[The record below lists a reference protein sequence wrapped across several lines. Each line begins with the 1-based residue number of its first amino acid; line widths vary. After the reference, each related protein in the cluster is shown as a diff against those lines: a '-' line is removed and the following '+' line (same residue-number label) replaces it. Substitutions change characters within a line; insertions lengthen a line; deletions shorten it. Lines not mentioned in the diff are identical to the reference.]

1 MTREEY
7 IETKAKL
14 AGIDDALSEGHLTPE
29 ERAELQ
35 ALSAALSERLVTPWI
50 PAGWVR
56 RGMMLTLAAV
66 GVYGLVADLYVFLWS
81 FPLIA
86 VFSPRIIG
94 ENFHSVARHDRKS
107 LTDSSPSMGA

>member
-7 IETKAKL
+7 IRTKSKL
-14 AGIDDALSEGHLTPE
+14 ANIDDALSEGHLTPE

-35 ALSAALSERLVTPWI
+35 ALSAALSEQLVTPWI

-56 RGMMLTLAAV
+56 RGLMLTLSATT
-66 GVYGLVADLYVFLWS
+66 VYGLVAESYVLLWS

-86 VFSPRIIG
+86 IFSPRIVG
-94 ENFHSVARHDRKS
+94 ENFHPIARHES
-107 LTDSSPSMGA
+107 H